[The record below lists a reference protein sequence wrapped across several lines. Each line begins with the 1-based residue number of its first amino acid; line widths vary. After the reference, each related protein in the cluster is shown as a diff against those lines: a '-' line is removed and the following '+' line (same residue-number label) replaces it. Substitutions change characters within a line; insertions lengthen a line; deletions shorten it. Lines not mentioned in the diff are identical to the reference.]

1 MKQQPLNLSKELP
14 IIFFSLLPILYLV
27 YIWKE
32 LPEMVPTHWNWN
44 GEIDKWS
51 SKNQLITLTLL
62 MSFGTYISLT
72 LGQFFTNKRWIIAM
86 GDKFMHFKFALVVVI
101 VALSLFILH
110 CIKLQQLND
119 TLLFIIIGAIFM
131 VIGNFMT
138 IFKPN
143 NIIGIRIKSTLNNDA
158 NWKHTHQF
166 ASKLWMIGG
175 ILTIVFSLLFESNL
189 NMILFLVTLLIL
201 ITLPIIYSISYARK
215 NP

>member
-119 TLLFIIIGAIFM
+119 TFLFIIIGAIFM

-158 NWKHTHQF
+158 KWKHTHQF
-166 ASKLWMIGG
+166 ASKLWMTGG
-175 ILTIVFSLLFESNL
+175 ILTIVFSL
-189 NMILFLVTLLIL
+189 
-201 ITLPIIYSISYARK
+201 
-215 NP
+215 